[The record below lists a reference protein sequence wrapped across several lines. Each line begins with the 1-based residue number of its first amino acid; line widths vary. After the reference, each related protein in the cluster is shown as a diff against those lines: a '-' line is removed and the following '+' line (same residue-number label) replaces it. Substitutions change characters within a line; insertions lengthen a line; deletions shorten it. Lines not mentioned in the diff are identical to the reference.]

1 MTIVSVYIRP
11 SSPWN
16 PSILRTILSR
26 CKPATLILGDFNAH
40 NEAWGDKQTSARG
53 RYLED
58 TTTAIGL
65 RCLNDGT
72 ATFVRPGVESSVL
85 DLSFATAAVRAL
97 WLAEPDSWGSDHLPI
112 IITSPEKK
120 PVTHKTCSVTNWDAF
135 RVYFEDIISTGT
147 TDHTTAISQA
157 LCKATRRVT
166 VPIYRPN
173 PDLKYLRLRASR
185 RKAQRRAL
193 KTSRQEDIQ
202 RYRRIDAAFRRHTKR
217 LQRKQWRQRCETLH
231 SPGGGRQAWRM
242 ARILAGHA
250 VPRSPVLGLVIAQNI
265 TLPQAAELLADE
277 FTSAP
282 APPPGFVAATATST
296 PAQVASNSDFTL
308 NELQHALQRSARKRT
323 APGPDGITFQALR
336 NLDDTTLPGLLEYL
350 NHIWRSSDI
359 PPAWLRSEVVPIHK
373 PGKPIGVTSS
383 YRPISLTC
391 CLGKVMERMVLRR
404 LDWQL
409 ETSGALPKQLSGFRK
424 QRCTTDAIG
433 SLVSDMEQS
442 KATRQATTAI
452 FLDIKKACD
461 AIPHETIIAELT
473 RLGVAGRALAFVR
486 AFLTGRSMHV
496 RLGGI
501 RSSQPALLYH
511 PTARASINKIYT
523 INGTD
528 VARVRTYSYLGFLLD
543 DRISWKPAVKATL
556 IRCRRHLNAVRMMM
570 GSRWGTSQVMML
582 QLYRGLILSRLL
594 YALPLIHLSNAQSA
608 AIETLQRIALRFCL
622 GLPRYSP
629 NIPTLVEARV
639 NLVENHGR
647 ELTLRHIARQTS
659 CRSTESLL
667 NHIRSCPQS
676 RLGSLARDFE
686 GIVGTLDRIYPAP
699 PPYASPLNISESIP
713 ELRSKRFTAQVVAR
727 TLAEYRIEVDFLG
740 WMRVYTDG
748 SVLHSRKSSTAA
760 VFIPEL
766 KIAKSRKLSFHT
778 TSTTA
783 ELAALW
789 LGLDI
794 LDSIPHSGKAVFLTD
809 SRIALQLLGSLE
821 DAPQYARYIGH
832 MTRNLESKG
841 WHIAYQWLPS
851 HVGISGNETAD
862 RLANAAHHIH
872 VPTLVIPKM
881 YEARLII
888 HKEIEKLHPD
898 TRVSAGKPPARVPPK
913 LSRASASLLHR
924 LRTGCAFTAKALH
937 RMDPTINP
945 NCPSCDVP
953 EDQDHLLWT
962 CPTLA
967 DKRKSLLD
975 GLRQAGVASATT
987 QDILFPPGS
996 ARDVSRTFA
1005 AVLKFLE
1012 DTSLFDRL

>member
-1 MTIVSVYIRP
+1 MSPPPQRRSNDDGQQVGNVSGHNATVIQRP
-11 SSPWN
+11 
-16 PSILRTILSR
+16 
-26 CKPATLILGDFNAH
+26 H
-40 NEAWGDKQTSARG
+40 
-53 RYLED
+53 
-58 TTTAIGL
+58 
-65 RCLNDGT
+65 
-72 ATFVRPGVESSVL
+72 
-85 DLSFATAAVRAL
+85 SF
-97 WLAEPDSWGSDHLPI
+97 E
-112 IITSPEKK
+112 IIT
-120 PVTHKTCSVTNWDAF
+120 
-135 RVYFEDIISTGT
+135 
-147 TDHTTAISQA
+147 
-157 LCKATRRVT
+157 
-166 VPIYRPN
+166 
-173 PDLKYLRLRASR
+173 
-185 RKAQRRAL
+185 
-193 KTSRQEDIQ
+193 
-202 RYRRIDAAFRRHTKR
+202 
-217 LQRKQWRQRCETLH
+217 
-231 SPGGGRQAWRM
+231 
-242 ARILAGHA
+242 
-250 VPRSPVLGLVIAQNI
+250 
-265 TLPQAAELLADE
+265 
-277 FTSAP
+277 
-282 APPPGFVAATATST
+282 
-296 PAQVASNSDFTL
+296 
-308 NELQHALQRSARKRT
+308 
-323 APGPDGITFQALR
+323 
-336 NLDDTTLPGLLEYL
+336 
-350 NHIWRSSDI
+350 
-359 PPAWLRSEVVPIHK
+359 
-373 PGKPIGVTSS
+373 
-383 YRPISLTC
+383 
-391 CLGKVMERMVLRR
+391 
-404 LDWQL
+404 
-409 ETSGALPKQLSGFRK
+409 
-424 QRCTTDAIG
+424 
-433 SLVSDMEQS
+433 
-442 KATRQATTAI
+442 
-452 FLDIKKACD
+452 
-461 AIPHETIIAELT
+461 
-473 RLGVAGRALAFVR
+473 
-486 AFLTGRSMHV
+486 
-496 RLGGI
+496 
-501 RSSQPALLYH
+501 
-511 PTARASINKIYT
+511 
-523 INGTD
+523 
-528 VARVRTYSYLGFLLD
+528 
-543 DRISWKPAVKATL
+543 
-556 IRCRRHLNAVRMMM
+556 
-570 GSRWGTSQVMML
+570 
-582 QLYRGLILSRLL
+582 
-594 YALPLIHLSNAQSA
+594 ALPLIHLSNAQTA

-647 ELTLRHIARQTS
+647 ELALRHIARQTS

-898 TRVSAGKPPARVPPK
+898 TRVSTGKPPARVPPK

-924 LRTGCAFTAKALH
+924 LRTGWAFTAKALH